1 MRWKHLFTAWKDAQN
16 PIGLPRKNEAETA
29 ATSQRHNYVAM
40 NTVYPTWN
48 PVSTASQE
56 EPQIPADID
65 GAAVQEAAANLRQEL
80 EHLKQATAELHST
93 FLEMQERR
101 WQRRTAG
108 SSRISTALRRKC
120 WRRAGKEKMSHDL
133 RSVRPARLL

>member
-56 EPQIPADID
+56 EAQIPADID
-65 GAAVQEAAANLRQEL
+65 GAAVQEAAANLRQAL
-80 EHLKQATAELHST
+80 ESLKQATEEWNATLWEMRDVAEKNHGEIPDVNRMAEEVLV
-93 FLEMQERR
+93 Q
-101 WQRRTAG
+101 
-108 SSRISTALRRKC
+108 SRK
-120 WRRAGKEKMSHDL
+120 GEDE
-133 RSVRPARLL
+133 P

>member
-16 PIGLPRKNEAETA
+16 PIGLPRKNEAVTA

-56 EPQIPADID
+56 ERQIPAGVDD
-65 GAAVQEAAANLRQEL
+65 AAVQEAAANLRQAL
-80 EHLKQATAELHST
+80 ESLKQATEEWNATLWEMRDVAEKNHGEIPDVNRMAEEVLAQSQKGEDET
-93 FLEMQERR
+93 
-101 WQRRTAG
+101 
-108 SSRISTALRRKC
+108 
-120 WRRAGKEKMSHDL
+120 
-133 RSVRPARLL
+133 

>member
-1 MRWKHLFTAWKDAQN
+1 MRWKHLFTAWKNAQN

-56 EPQIPADID
+56 ERQIPAGVDD
-65 GAAVQEAAANLRQEL
+65 AAVQEAAANLRQAL
-80 EHLKQATAELHST
+80 ESLKQATEEWNATLWEMRDVAEKNHGEIPDVNRMAEEVLAQSQKG
-93 FLEMQERR
+93 EDE
-101 WQRRTAG
+101 
-108 SSRISTALRRKC
+108 
-120 WRRAGKEKMSHDL
+120 
-133 RSVRPARLL
+133 P

>member
-1 MRWKHLFTAWKDAQN
+1 MRWKHLFTAWKNAQN

-29 ATSQRHNYVAM
+29 ATSQRHNRVAV

-56 EPQIPADID
+56 EAQIPADID

-80 EHLKQATAELHST
+80 EHLNCRPNSRT
-93 FLEMQERR
+93 FS
-101 WQRRTAG
+101 A
-108 SSRISTALRRKC
+108 SSEPKTSTASK
-120 WRRAGKEKMSHDL
+120 WNRA
-133 RSVRPARLL
+133 

>member
-1 MRWKHLFTAWKDAQN
+1 
-16 PIGLPRKNEAETA
+16 
-29 ATSQRHNYVAM
+29 M

-65 GAAVQEAAANLRQEL
+65 GAAVQESAANLRQEL

-93 FLEMQERR
+93 LLEMQEVAEKNHGEFPDINRIAEEALA
-101 WQRRTAG
+101 Q
-108 SSRISTALRRKC
+108 SRK
-120 WRRAGKEKMSHDL
+120 GEDE
-133 RSVRPARLL
+133 P

>member
-29 ATSQRHNYVAM
+29 ATSQRHNHVAM

-56 EPQIPADID
+56 EAQIPADID
-65 GAAVQEAAANLRQEL
+65 GAAVQEAAANLRQAL
-80 EHLKQATAELHST
+80 ESLKQATEEWNATLWEMRDVAEKNHGEIPDVNRMAEEVLAQSQKGEDET
-93 FLEMQERR
+93 
-101 WQRRTAG
+101 
-108 SSRISTALRRKC
+108 
-120 WRRAGKEKMSHDL
+120 
-133 RSVRPARLL
+133 

>member
-56 EPQIPADID
+56 ERQIPAGVDD
-65 GAAVQEAAANLRQEL
+65 AAVQEAAANLRQAL
-80 EHLKQATAELHST
+80 ESLKQATEEWNATL
-93 FLEMQERR
+93 LEMQEVAEKNHGEIPDVNRIAEEVLV
-101 WQRRTAG
+101 Q
-108 SSRISTALRRKC
+108 SRK
-120 WRRAGKEKMSHDL
+120 GEDE
-133 RSVRPARLL
+133 P

>member
-1 MRWKHLFTAWKDAQN
+1 MRWKHLFTAWKDAQT

-56 EPQIPADID
+56 EAQIPADID
-65 GAAVQEAAANLRQEL
+65 GAAVQEAAANLHQAL
-80 EHLKQATAELHST
+80 ESLKQATEEWNATLWEMRDVAEKNHGEIPDVNRMAEEVLA
-93 FLEMQERR
+93 Q
-101 WQRRTAG
+101 
-108 SSRISTALRRKC
+108 SRK
-120 WRRAGKEKMSHDL
+120 GEDE
-133 RSVRPARLL
+133 P

>member
-1 MRWKHLFTAWKDAQN
+1 MKRKHFFTAWNARN
-16 PIGLPRKNEAETA
+16 PRGLPRKNEAETA

-56 EPQIPADID
+56 EAQIPADID

-93 FLEMQERR
+93 LLEMQEAAEKNHGEIPDVNRIAEEVLV
-101 WQRRTAG
+101 Q
-108 SSRISTALRRKC
+108 SRK
-120 WRRAGKEKMSHDL
+120 GEDE
-133 RSVRPARLL
+133 P

>member
-56 EPQIPADID
+56 EAQIPADID

-93 FLEMQERR
+93 FLEMQEVAEKNR
-101 WQRRTAG
+101 G
-108 SSRISTALRRKC
+108 SSRISTAWRRKC
-120 WRRAGKEKMSHDL
+120 WPRARKEKMRLDL
-133 RSVRPARLL
+133 RCVRSARAL